1 MPWGASGGLGWL
13 VAVAAFAFFATAQYC
28 RHLYIDTYFDL
39 YAGRYVAQHGIPER
53 NVVTALAH
61 GKPWIDQQWLGQ
73 LIYYRAW
80 QLGGYAAVVML
91 SIAMIAAGF
100 AVLGALMLRRGAS
113 PLRMCAWTVAAFAV
127 SFGYATPRAQS
138 FGYLFMPLLLWLLL
152 ADDGTGRL
160 RLLTWLSIPLLALW
174 ANVHGSVL
182 LGVGFTGLYAACRA
196 WAALR
201 RRDYRGLAAYLLL
214 GACAVLAL
222 MCTPYGFGVVR
233 YYGSLIGNPELSA
246 AGTEWTPPNP
256 ASADSWAFFAVAV
269 AVAVAVIVGWRRGAR
284 PQPEVGIFGVVTLGV
299 ALLAFRNT
307 PWFGFAG
314 CLLATDMLV
323 VRAAP
328 RAVAASFRWAIAAAL
343 AVSAVFAGIGL
354 ARAPASQYQAW
365 IPRQPID
372 VAAHMAG
379 RNPRLLV
386 LSDQWSAVGL
396 LWLHPAL
403 FGRVAFDIRAEQ
415 YSQTQLASVFDFM
428 FADGPHWQRLLR
440 GYSLVVVSRHW
451 HPRLAI
457 AVTRMAG
464 WRVVYSDISGVVV
477 ERLR

>member
-1 MPWGASGGLGWL
+1 
-13 VAVAAFAFFATAQYC
+13 
-28 RHLYIDTYFDL
+28 LYVDTYFDL
-39 YAGRYVAQHGIPER
+39 YAGRYVAQHGIPEH
-53 NVVTALAH
+53 NVVTMLAR

-73 LIYYRAW
+73 LIFYRAW

-91 SIAMIAAGF
+91 SMAMIAVGF

-113 PLRMCAWTVAAFAV
+113 PLQMCAWTLAAFAV

-138 FGYLFMPLLLWLLL
+138 FGYLFIPLLLWLVL
-152 ADDGTGRL
+152 ADDGTGRP
-160 RLLTWLSIPLLALW
+160 RLLTWLSIPLLVVW

-182 LGVGFTGLYAACRA
+182 LGAGFTGLHAACRA

-201 RRDYRGLAAYLLL
+201 RRDYRGLASYLLL
-214 GACAVLAL
+214 GACAALAL
-222 MCTPYGFGVVR
+222 MCTPYGIGVVR
-233 YYGSLIGNPELSA
+233 YYGSLIGNSELSA

-256 ASADSWAFFAVAV
+256 AHADSWAFFAVAV

-284 PQPEVGIFGVVTLGV
+284 PQPEVAIFGVVTLGV

-323 VRAAP
+323 ARATP
-328 RAVAASFRWAIAAAL
+328 RAIAASFRRAIAAAL
-343 AVSAVFAGIGL
+343 AACAVFVGIGL

-365 IPRQPID
+365 IPGRAVD
-372 VAAHMAG
+372 VAAHIAE
-379 RNPRLLV
+379 RNPGLPV

-396 LWLHPAL
+396 LWLHPDL

-415 YSQTQLASVFDFM
+415 YSQAQLASVFDFM
-428 FADGPHWQRLLR
+428 FADSPQWQRLLR
-440 GYSLVVVSRHW
+440 GYSLVVVSRRW
-451 HPRLAI
+451 HPRLAV

-477 ERLR
+477 EQLR